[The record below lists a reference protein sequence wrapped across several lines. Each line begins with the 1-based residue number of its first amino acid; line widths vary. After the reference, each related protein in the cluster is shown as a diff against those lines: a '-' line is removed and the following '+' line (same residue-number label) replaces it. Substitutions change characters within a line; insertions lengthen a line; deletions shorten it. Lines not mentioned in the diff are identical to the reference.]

1 MTTSVLNKVMN
12 LGLAQE
18 LAGLLGSDKLNE
30 QENIEAH
37 EILFTWASSMNQ
49 VIHITDGGAVYLA
62 TSHDLRDSSDTTRLN

>member
-1 MTTSVLNKVMN
+1 MTTAVLNKVMN

-62 TSHDLRDSSDTTRLN
+62 TYHDLRESSDTTRLN

>member
-1 MTTSVLNKVMN
+1 MTTAVLNKVMN

-62 TSHDLRDSSDTTRLN
+62 TSHDLRESSDTTRLN

>member
-37 EILFTWASSMNQ
+37 EILVTWASSMNQ
-49 VIHITDGGAVYLA
+49 VIHITDAGAVYLA